1 MATVTT
7 DNPYARNQLY
17 LIPVSELQPDPDQP
31 RKFFD
36 PAALQELT
44 ASVSQVGVLQPI
56 LFRVE
61 NDVKYIVA
69 GERRFAAAQAAGL
82 TEIPAIFV
90 EGANYGE
97 IALIENI
104 QRADLTHIEEAEA
117 MDRLMKNHNYKQD
130 DLTGIFSKSK
140 ASISETLSLNKLPQ
154 AVRDDCRQDPAV
166 PKKVLVL
173 IARKKQERSMLSA
186 WQSYR
191 DKLNTRNNPKPA
203 VKTTKLQSTINA
215 MDAVQEKIR
224 ALDIPNLSK
233 EDQDRFGLAL
243 EALEITVQEA
253 LAVLREMLPGD
264 QT

>member
-1 MATVTT
+1 MLT

-31 RKFFD
+31 RKFID

-56 LFRVE
+56 LFRSE
-61 NDVKYIVA
+61 NGTKYIVA

-90 EGANYGE
+90 EGSKYGE

-104 QRADLTHIEEAEA
+104 QRADLNPIEEAEA

-130 DLTGIFSKSK
+130 DLSGIFSKSK

-154 AVRDDCRQDPAV
+154 PVRDECRQDPSV
-166 PKKVLVL
+166 PKRVLIV
-173 IARKKQERSMLSA
+173 IARKKQERSMLTA

-191 DKLNTRNNPKPA
+191 DKLNAQNNPKTG
-203 VKTTKLQSTINA
+203 VKSTKVQSTINA
-215 MDAVQEKIR
+215 MEATQEKMH
-224 ALDIPNLSK
+224 ALDISTLLQEEK
-233 EDQDRFGLAL
+233 DLFRQAL
-243 EALEITVQEA
+243 ETLETTAQEILTALQINA
-253 LAVLREMLPGD
+253 PGKP
-264 QT
+264 T